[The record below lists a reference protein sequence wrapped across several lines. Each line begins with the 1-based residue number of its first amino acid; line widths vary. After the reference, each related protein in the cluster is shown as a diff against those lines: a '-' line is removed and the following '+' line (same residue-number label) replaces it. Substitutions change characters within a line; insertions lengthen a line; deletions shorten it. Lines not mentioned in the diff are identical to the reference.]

1 MKLLSVVGAR
11 PQFVKIA
18 PIAQAIARRVLGVD
32 VDHRIVHTGQHYDA
46 KLSDVFFS
54 ELELPKA
61 TVNLGV
67 GSGSHGSQTGAML
80 AQLESTLLDLKPD
93 IVLVYG
99 DTNSTLAA
107 ALAASKLHIPL
118 AHIEAGLRSFNR
130 RMPEEINRVVA
141 DHICDLLLAP
151 TPTAMSHLK
160 SEGLGARAVFTGDVM
175 YDAILHFRVLAKQK
189 SAILSQL
196 ALSSQH
202 YGVATLHRAENTDNA
217 QQLRRLLSTLNDIA
231 AREVPLVFPIHPRT
245 MRLIKDKLPD
255 WQPHSRLRIV
265 EPLGYLDMIALT
277 DNAAVTLTDS
287 GGLQKEAFFLGC
299 PCITLREE
307 TEWEETLAQGANRL
321 TGSDPMRIQEAFAAV
336 RRQFPS
342 GKSDF
347 SASILAAFGDG
358 TAAEKICQAL
368 AKISLEKT
376 KKDVRARTNSAT
388 ASQLA
393 IE

>member
-18 PIAQAIARRVLGVD
+18 PIAQAIARGVIGTN
-32 VDHRIVHTGQHYDA
+32 VEHLIVHTGQHYDA

-54 ELELPKA
+54 ELDLPNA

-67 GSGSHGSQTGAML
+67 GSRSHGSQTGAML
-80 AQLESTLLDLKPD
+80 AQLENTLLELKPD

-107 ALAASKLHIPL
+107 SLAASKLHIPL

-130 RMPEEINRVVA
+130 HMPEEINRVVS
-141 DHICDLLLAP
+141 DHVCDLLLAP
-151 TPTAMSHLK
+151 TPTAMSHLIN
-160 SEGLGARAVFTGDVM
+160 EGLGERAVFTGDVM

-196 ALSSQH
+196 ALSSQQ
-202 YGVATLHRAENTDNA
+202 YGVATLHRAENTDDA
-217 QQLRRLLSTLNDIA
+217 QQLQRLLDTLNDIA
-231 AREVPLVFPIHPRT
+231 SRELPLVFPIHPRT
-245 MRLIKDKLPD
+245 MRLIKDNLSD
-255 WQPHSRLRIV
+255 WQPHKHLRLI
-265 EPLGYLDMIALT
+265 EPIGYLDMIALT

-287 GGLQKEAFFLGC
+287 GGLQKEAYFLGC

-307 TEWEETLAQGANRL
+307 TEWEETLGHGANRL
-321 TGSDPMRIQEAFAAV
+321 TGSDSTRIHDAFREV
-336 RRQFPS
+336 RQQFPN

-358 TAAEKICQAL
+358 KAAENICQAL
-368 AKISLEKT
+368 TKILLKKT
-376 KKDVRARTNSAT
+376 KN
-388 ASQLA
+388 
-393 IE
+393 